1 MAYILLAD
9 AKTRLATLCLSS
21 ELTAWTAASDG
32 DRQILL
38 DRAVVKLES
47 LAFVGQRYETV
58 EGGQEELF
66 PRVDQLGAY
75 DYDED
80 ADAYVIPQAI
90 KDAICLEAV
99 AILAA
104 TASSDYDEVDDL
116 QEHGVKSVRISG
128 TGLQYEFR
136 GSSTSDSREGF
147 YSKRAWRLLERY
159 LARDVCVI

>member
-1 MAYILLAD
+1 MVYISLSDAETRIDSLL
-9 AKTRLATLCLSS
+9 TST
-21 ELTAWTAASDG
+21 EQTAWAAATDA
-32 DRQILL
+32 DKQIYI
-38 DRAVVKLES
+38 DRAVEKLES
-47 LAFVGQRYETV
+47 LAFLGEKYDYDQD
-58 EGGQEELF
+58 ELF
-66 PRVDQLGAY
+66 PRVDRSRYY
-75 DYDED
+75 DYDDVTET
-80 ADAYVIPQAI
+80 YVIPQAI

-99 AILAA
+99 AILDQA
-104 TASSDYDEVDDL
+104 TSSDYDEVDDL

>member
-1 MAYILLAD
+1 
-9 AKTRLATLCLSS
+9 
-21 ELTAWTAASDG
+21 
-32 DRQILL
+32 
-38 DRAVVKLES
+38 
-47 LAFVGQRYETV
+47 VGQRYETV

-159 LARDVCVI
+159 LARDVMVI

>member
-1 MAYILLAD
+1 
-9 AKTRLATLCLSS
+9 
-21 ELTAWTAASDG
+21 
-32 DRQILL
+32 
-38 DRAVVKLES
+38 
-47 LAFVGQRYETV
+47 
-58 EGGQEELF
+58 
-66 PRVDQLGAY
+66 VDQLGAY